1 MVQFFFFF
9 GLGCL
14 LSEYKIKL
22 KINAVPVS
30 NNTHRLPFN
39 LRNKLKCEPNKL
51 EANRIMSEV
60 NELTK

>member
-1 MVQFFFFF
+1 M
-9 GLGCL
+9 
-14 LSEYKIKL
+14 

-30 NNTHRLPFN
+30 NNTHRLPIN

-60 NELTK
+60 NELTKWVNRLVIVEKKNYDLN